1 MKPVPLHKCIDRGS
15 FSDPSVRGEIWSSSS
30 IFILNFGV
38 FRGCGRSAVGVSAL
52 SVSDVVEAQ
61 FIAQIILE
69 CVKGS
74 FGQSDICFSY
84 NSFSQLSG
92 SETAELSR

>member
-1 MKPVPLHKCIDRGS
+1 MKPDPPHKCIDRGS

-69 CVKGS
+69 CVKG
-74 FGQSDICFSY
+74 
-84 NSFSQLSG
+84 
-92 SETAELSR
+92 

>member
-1 MKPVPLHKCIDRGS
+1 MKPDPPHKCIDRGS

-38 FRGCGRSAVGVSAL
+38 FWGCGRSAVGVSAL
-52 SVSDVVEAQ
+52 RVSDVVEAQ

-69 CVKGS
+69 CVIPS
-74 FGQSDICFSY
+74 ASGQNGDIPGKVPRKSY
-84 NSFSQLSG
+84 LGRVAACLS
-92 SETAELSR
+92 